1 MLDDKL
7 KIFTLNLNNQRPDP
21 RGDLLVRDALI
32 DLRPDLISL
41 QEVDWNGEDAH
52 QAVAILEGLDYQA
65 VHQFDL
71 QRPDRPYGTLIAS
84 RWPIERSDLVKLPST
99 ERGKGFPRAIQAA
112 EIEAPEPI
120 GRLLFVNPKPHYE
133 PHMELERE
141 MQAVALAD
149 YIERNAD
156 YDGFPPIVAGDLD
169 ATPQASSI
177 RFLMGLQSLHGR
189 STHFVDAWTA
199 AGNEGPGYTWA
210 CENALVAEVADRIV
224 REKDHRRRLDY
235 ILVGAPLL
243 YSGYARVEACRVVLD
258 RPCDS
263 VWASGHFGV
272 FAELALY
279 SQ

>member
-1 MLDDKL
+1 M
-7 KIFTLNLNNQRPDP
+7 
-21 RGDLLVRDALI
+21 
-32 DLRPDLISL
+32 
-41 QEVDWNGEDAH
+41 
-52 QAVAILEGLDYQA
+52 
-65 VHQFDL
+65 
-71 QRPDRPYGTLIAS
+71 
-84 RWPIERSDLVKLPST
+84 PST

-224 REKDHRRRLDY
+224 REKEHRRRLDY